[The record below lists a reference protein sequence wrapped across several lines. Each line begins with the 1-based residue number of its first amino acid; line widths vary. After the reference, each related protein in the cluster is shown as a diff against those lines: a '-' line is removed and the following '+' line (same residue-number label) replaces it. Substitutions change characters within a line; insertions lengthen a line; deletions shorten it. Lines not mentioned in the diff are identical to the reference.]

1 MRNIFAIALSASLF
15 ATLLSAAPALA
26 ADPSA
31 PAAEA
36 LLAPG
41 KPAGLK
47 QAQSDTRTIIDL
59 AGIAAVTV
67 GIALLIGGND
77 KSNTTVPPSTAPLL

>member
-1 MRNIFAIALSASLF
+1 MRNICAIALSFCLSSTPLF
-15 ATLLSAAPALA
+15 AAPAQGWV
-26 ADPSA
+26 P
-31 PAAEA
+31 P
-36 LLAPG
+36 LAPG

-47 QAQSDTRTIIDL
+47 QAQDDSRTLIDL

-77 KSNTTVPPSTAPLL
+77 KANTTVPASTAPLL